1 MAAFAGQEAA
11 AQTSYEGE
19 IPLVVVRGQAWLACT
34 LAMIAGYADAFGF
47 LSYKTYVSFMSGNH
61 TQFGLKLGEG
71 AWASAIPAILA
82 IVFFAAGIFAGTL
95 LAHSATEPSPR
106 PRFGLVASLMAAVI
120 AVTTFGSLPIDVGI
134 ATLSFAMGI
143 MNTALSKVG
152 AQAVALGYVTGT
164 LNALAQNLALA
175 VKRVPLPDA
184 QGPWDTHLHRASLLL
199 SLWAAFLVGVVV
211 SAAANPRFGV
221 WVLLLPIAI
230 LTALAVFGPPQPAS
244 AGIPRPL
251 GSAPKA
257 APHPMP

>member
-1 MAAFAGQEAA
+1 MTAVAGQEAA
-11 AQTSYEGE
+11 AQTSYEGV

-34 LAMIAGYADAFGF
+34 LAVIAGYTDAFGF
-47 LSYKTYVSFMSGNH
+47 LYYKTYVSFMSGNH
-61 TQFGLKLGEG
+61 TQFGLKLGQG
-71 AWASAIPAILA
+71 AWEAAIPAIVA
-82 IVFFAAGIFAGTL
+82 IVFFAVGIFAGTL

-106 PRFGLVASLMAAVI
+106 PRFGLVAGLMAAVI
-120 AVTTFGSLPIDVGI
+120 AVTMLGSLPIDVGI

-152 AQAVALGYVTGT
+152 AQAVAIGYVTGT

-175 VKRVPLPDA
+175 VKRAPLPDA
-184 QGPWDTHLHRASLLL
+184 QGSWDTHQRRAFLLL
-199 SLWAAFLVGVVV
+199 ALWAAFLVGVVV

-244 AGIPRPL
+244 AGVPRQL
-251 GSAPKA
+251 GSEPKV
-257 APHPMP
+257 APHRMP